1 MKVAIITIG
10 DEILG
15 GFTLDSNAT
24 WMARKLMDIGIEINW
39 KMSVGDTADDI
50 KEALRIASEKSDV
63 VLCTGGLGPTVD
75 DITMK
80 AFAEYISAELVFDED
95 YYERLKEIFDERGYE
110 MPESNR
116 GQAYVPDK
124 GDIIPNPKGSAR
136 GVKYVA
142 NSTSYYVLP
151 GVPSEMKA
159 MMEKTILPEMKS
171 TVKEDIKVTTLRT
184 TGMMES
190 ALHDALKEELDGN
203 DVRIGFLPGFT
214 GVDIRLSSTDLDK
227 VMELASAI
235 YEKIGRYIYAED
247 WETLEEA
254 VGRELREKGLTIAVA
269 ESCTGGL
276 LGDRFTNVPG
286 SSVYFLGGVVS
297 YSNEAKMNLLGVQN
311 DTLVEHGAVSEETA
325 AEMAQGVRQLFQAD
339 TGISVTG
346 ISGPDG
352 GTPEKPVGLTF
363 IAIDYSGDV
372 SVKRL
377 MFLRDRRFNKE
388 LAAQTAL
395 NLVRLTVG

>member
-1 MKVAIITIG
+1 MRVAIITIG

-15 GFTLDSNAT
+15 GFTLDSNST
-24 WMARKLMDIGIEINW
+24 WMARKLMDIGIATNW
-39 KMSVGDTADDI
+39 KMSVGDNAADI
-50 KEALRIASEKSDV
+50 KEAFQISSKNSDV
-63 VLCTGGLGPTVD
+63 ILCTGGLGPTAD
-75 DITMK
+75 DITME
-80 AFAEYISAELVFDED
+80 AFAEYISSELIFDED
-95 YYERLKEIFDERGYE
+95 YYERLKSIFDERGYE

-116 GQAYVPDK
+116 SQAYLSDK

-142 NSTSYYVLP
+142 DGTSYYILP

-159 MMEKTILPEMKS
+159 MMEETILPEIKS
-171 TVKEDIKVTTLRT
+171 TVKESINVTTLRT

-190 ALHDALKEELDGN
+190 ALY
-203 DVRIGFLPGFT
+203 DVLQEVLTGSKVRVGFLPGFT
-214 GVDIRLSSTDLDK
+214 GVDIRLSSTDRDE

-235 YEKIGRYIYAED
+235 YEKIGRTIYAED
-247 WETLEEA
+247 WETLEAA
-254 VGRELREKGLTIAVA
+254 VGRGLREKGLTVAVA

-286 SSVYFLGGVVS
+286 SSDYFLGAVVS
-297 YSNEAKMNLLGVQN
+297 YSNEAKMKLLGVQN
-311 DTLVEHGAVSEETA
+311 DTLMEHGAVSEETA
-325 AEMAQGVRQLFQAD
+325 SEMAQGVRQILQAD
-339 TGISVTG
+339 IGISITG

-372 SVKRL
+372 NVKRL

-395 NLVRLTVG
+395 NLVRLTMG

>member
-1 MKVAIITIG
+1 VRVAIITIG

-15 GFTLDSNAT
+15 GFTLDSNST
-24 WMARKLMDIGIEINW
+24 WMARKLMDIGIATNW
-39 KMSVGDTADDI
+39 KMSVGDNAADI
-50 KEALRIASEKSDV
+50 KEAFQISSEKSDV
-63 VLCTGGLGPTVD
+63 VLCTGGLGPTAD
-75 DITMK
+75 DITMET
-80 AFAEYISAELVFDED
+80 FAEYISSELIFDED
-95 YYERLKEIFDERGYE
+95 YYERLKSIFDERGYE

-116 GQAYVPDK
+116 SQAYLSDK

-142 NSTSYYVLP
+142 DGTSYYILP

-159 MMEKTILPEMKS
+159 MMEETILPEIKS
-171 TVKEDIKVTTLRT
+171 TVKESINVTTLRT

-190 ALHDALKEELDGN
+190 ALY
-203 DVRIGFLPGFT
+203 DVLQEVLTGSKVRVGFLPGFT
-214 GVDIRLSSTDLDK
+214 GVDIRLSSTDRDE

-235 YEKIGRYIYAED
+235 YEKIGRTIYAED
-247 WETLEEA
+247 WETLEAA
-254 VGRELREKGLTIAVA
+254 VGRGLREKGLTVAVA

-286 SSVYFLGGVVS
+286 SSDYFLGAVVS
-297 YSNEAKMNLLGVQN
+297 YSNEAKMKLLGVQN
-311 DTLVEHGAVSEETA
+311 DTLMEHGAVSEETA
-325 AEMAQGVRQLFQAD
+325 SEMAQGVRQILQAD
-339 TGISVTG
+339 IGISITG

-372 SVKRL
+372 NVKRL

-395 NLVRLTVG
+395 NLVRLTMG

>member
-1 MKVAIITIG
+1 MRVAIITIG

-15 GFTLDSNAT
+15 GFTLDSNST
-24 WMARKLMDIGIEINW
+24 WMARKLMDIGIATNW
-39 KMSVGDTADDI
+39 KMSVGDNAADI
-50 KEALRIASEKSDV
+50 KEAFQISSEKSDV
-63 VLCTGGLGPTVD
+63 VLCTGGLGPTAD
-75 DITMK
+75 DITME
-80 AFAEYISAELVFDED
+80 AFAEYISSELIFDED
-95 YYERLKEIFDERGYE
+95 YYERLKSIFDERGYE

-116 GQAYVPDK
+116 SQAYLPDK

-142 NSTSYYVLP
+142 DGTSYYILP

-159 MMEKTILPEMKS
+159 MMEETILPEIKS
-171 TVKEDIKVTTLRT
+171 TVKESINVTTLRT

-190 ALHDALKEELDGN
+190 ALY
-203 DVRIGFLPGFT
+203 DVLQEVLTGSKVRVGFLPGFT
-214 GVDIRLSSTDLDK
+214 GVDIRLSSTDRDE

-235 YEKIGRYIYAED
+235 YEKIGRTIYAED
-247 WETLEEA
+247 WETLEAA
-254 VGRELREKGLTIAVA
+254 VGRGLREKGLTVAVA

-286 SSVYFLGGVVS
+286 SSDYFLGAVVS

-311 DTLVEHGAVSEETA
+311 DTLMEHGAVSEETA
-325 AEMAQGVRQLFQAD
+325 SEMAQGVRHILQAD
-339 TGISVTG
+339 IGISITG

-372 SVKRL
+372 NVKRL

-395 NLVRLTVG
+395 NLVRLTMG

>member
-1 MKVAIITIG
+1 MRVAIITIG

-15 GFTLDSNAT
+15 GFTLDSNST
-24 WMARKLMDIGIEINW
+24 WMARKLMDIGIATNW
-39 KMSVGDTADDI
+39 KMSVGDNAADI
-50 KEALRIASEKSDV
+50 KEAFQISSKKSDV
-63 VLCTGGLGPTVD
+63 ILCTGGLGPTAD
-75 DITMK
+75 DITME
-80 AFAEYISAELVFDED
+80 AFAEYISSELIFDED
-95 YYERLKEIFDERGYE
+95 YYERLKSIFDERGYE

-116 GQAYVPDK
+116 SQAYLPDK

-142 NSTSYYVLP
+142 DGTSYYILP

-159 MMEKTILPEMKS
+159 MMEETILPEIKS
-171 TVKEDIKVTTLRT
+171 TVKESINVTTLRT

-190 ALHDALKEELDGN
+190 ALY
-203 DVRIGFLPGFT
+203 DVLQEVLTGSKVRVGFLPGFT
-214 GVDIRLSSTDLDK
+214 GVDIRLSSTDRDE

-235 YEKIGRYIYAED
+235 YEKIGRTIYAED
-247 WETLEEA
+247 WETLEAA
-254 VGRELREKGLTIAVA
+254 VGRGLREKGLTVAVA

-286 SSVYFLGGVVS
+286 SSDYFLGAVVS
-297 YSNEAKMNLLGVQN
+297 YSNEAKMKLLGVQN
-311 DTLVEHGAVSEETA
+311 DTLMEHGAVSEETA
-325 AEMAQGVRQLFQAD
+325 SEMAQGVRQILQAD
-339 TGISVTG
+339 IGISITG

-372 SVKRL
+372 NVKRL

-395 NLVRLTVG
+395 NLVRLTMG

>member
-1 MKVAIITIG
+1 MRVAIITIG

-15 GFTLDSNAT
+15 GFTLDSNST
-24 WMARKLMDIGIEINW
+24 WMARKLMDIGIATNW
-39 KMSVGDTADDI
+39 KMSVGDNAADI
-50 KEALRIASEKSDV
+50 KEAFQISSEKSDV
-63 VLCTGGLGPTVD
+63 VLCTGGLGPTAD
-75 DITMK
+75 DITMET
-80 AFAEYISAELVFDED
+80 FAEYISSELIFDED
-95 YYERLKEIFDERGYE
+95 YYERLKSIFDERGYE

-116 GQAYVPDK
+116 SQAYLSDK

-142 NSTSYYVLP
+142 DGTSYYILP

-159 MMEKTILPEMKS
+159 MMEETILPEIKS
-171 TVKEDIKVTTLRT
+171 TVKESINVTTLRT

-190 ALHDALKEELDGN
+190 ALY
-203 DVRIGFLPGFT
+203 DVLQEVLSGSKVRVGFLPGFT
-214 GVDIRLSSTDLDK
+214 GVDIRLSSTDRDE

-235 YEKIGRYIYAED
+235 YEKIGRTIYAED
-247 WETLEEA
+247 WETLEAA
-254 VGRELREKGLTIAVA
+254 VGRGLREKGLTVAVA

-286 SSVYFLGGVVS
+286 SSDYFLGAVVS
-297 YSNEAKMNLLGVQN
+297 YSNEAKMKLLGVQN
-311 DTLVEHGAVSEETA
+311 DTLMEHGAVSEETA
-325 AEMAQGVRQLFQAD
+325 SEMAQGVRQILQAD
-339 TGISVTG
+339 IGISITG

-372 SVKRL
+372 NVKRL

-395 NLVRLTVG
+395 NLVRLTMG

>member
-1 MKVAIITIG
+1 MRVAIITIG

-15 GFTLDSNAT
+15 GFTLDSNST
-24 WMARKLMDIGIEINW
+24 WMARKLMDIGIATNW
-39 KMSVGDTADDI
+39 KMSVGDNAADI
-50 KEALRIASEKSDV
+50 KEAFQISSKKSDV
-63 VLCTGGLGPTVD
+63 ILCTGGLGPTAD
-75 DITMK
+75 DITME
-80 AFAEYISAELVFDED
+80 AFAEYISSELIFDED
-95 YYERLKEIFDERGYE
+95 YYERLKSIFDERGYE

-116 GQAYVPDK
+116 SQAYLPDK

-136 GVKYVA
+136 GIKYVA
-142 NSTSYYVLP
+142 DGTSYYILP

-159 MMEKTILPEMKS
+159 MMEETILPEIKS
-171 TVKEDIKVTTLRT
+171 TVKESINVTTLRT

-190 ALHDALKEELDGN
+190 ALY
-203 DVRIGFLPGFT
+203 DVLQEVLTGSKVRVGFLPGFT
-214 GVDIRLSSTDLDK
+214 GVDIRLSSTDRDE

-235 YEKIGRYIYAED
+235 YEKIGRTIYAED
-247 WETLEEA
+247 WETLEAA
-254 VGRELREKGLTIAVA
+254 VGRGLREKGLTVAVA

-286 SSVYFLGGVVS
+286 SSDYFLGAVVS

-311 DTLVEHGAVSEETA
+311 DTLMEHGAVSEETA
-325 AEMAQGVRQLFQAD
+325 SEMAQGVRQILQAD
-339 TGISVTG
+339 IGISITG

-372 SVKRL
+372 NVKRL

-395 NLVRLTVG
+395 NLVRLTMG

>member
-1 MKVAIITIG
+1 MRVAIITIG

-15 GFTLDSNAT
+15 GFTLDSNST
-24 WMARKLMDIGIEINW
+24 WMARKLMDIGIATNW
-39 KMSVGDTADDI
+39 KMSVGDNAADI
-50 KEALRIASEKSDV
+50 KEAFQISSEKSDV
-63 VLCTGGLGPTVD
+63 VLCTGGLGPTAD
-75 DITMK
+75 DITMET
-80 AFAEYISAELVFDED
+80 FAEYISSELIFDED
-95 YYERLKEIFDERGYE
+95 YYERLKSIFDERGYE

-116 GQAYVPDK
+116 SQAYLSDK

-142 NSTSYYVLP
+142 DGTSYYILP

-159 MMEKTILPEMKS
+159 MMEETILPEIKS
-171 TVKEDIKVTTLRT
+171 TVKESINVTTLRT

-190 ALHDALKEELDGN
+190 ALY
-203 DVRIGFLPGFT
+203 DVLQEVLTGSKVRVGFLPGFT
-214 GVDIRLSSTDLDK
+214 GVDIRLSSTDRDE

-235 YEKIGRYIYAED
+235 YEKIGRTIYAED
-247 WETLEEA
+247 WETLEAA
-254 VGRELREKGLTIAVA
+254 VGRGLREKGLTVAVA

-286 SSVYFLGGVVS
+286 SSDYFLGAVVS
-297 YSNEAKMNLLGVQN
+297 YSNEAKMKLLGVQN
-311 DTLVEHGAVSEETA
+311 DTLMEHGAVSEETA
-325 AEMAQGVRQLFQAD
+325 SEMAQGVRQILQAD
-339 TGISVTG
+339 IGISITG

-372 SVKRL
+372 NVKRL

-395 NLVRLTVG
+395 NLVRLTMG

>member
-1 MKVAIITIG
+1 MRVAIITIG

-15 GFTLDSNAT
+15 GFTLDSNST
-24 WMARKLMDIGIEINW
+24 WMARKLMDIGIATNW
-39 KMSVGDTADDI
+39 KMSVGDNAADI
-50 KEALRIASEKSDV
+50 KEAFQISSEKSDV
-63 VLCTGGLGPTVD
+63 VLCTGGLGPTAD
-75 DITMK
+75 DITMET
-80 AFAEYISAELVFDED
+80 FAEYISSELIFDED
-95 YYERLKEIFDERGYE
+95 YYERLKSIFDERGYE

-116 GQAYVPDK
+116 SQAYLSDK

-142 NSTSYYVLP
+142 DGTSYYILP

-159 MMEKTILPEMKS
+159 MMEETILPEIKS
-171 TVKEDIKVTTLRT
+171 TVKESINVTTLRT

-190 ALHDALKEELDGN
+190 ALY
-203 DVRIGFLPGFT
+203 DVLQEVLTGSKVRVGFLPGFT
-214 GVDIRLSSTDLDK
+214 GVDIRLSSTDRDE

-235 YEKIGRYIYAED
+235 YEKIGRTIYAED
-247 WETLEEA
+247 WETLEAA
-254 VGRELREKGLTIAVA
+254 VGRGLREKGLTVAVA

-286 SSVYFLGGVVS
+286 SSDYFLGAVVS

-311 DTLVEHGAVSEETA
+311 DTLMEHGAVSEETA
-325 AEMAQGVRQLFQAD
+325 SEMAQGVRQILQAD
-339 TGISVTG
+339 IGISITG

-372 SVKRL
+372 NVKRL

-395 NLVRLTVG
+395 NLVRLTMG